1 MKKERI
7 VILGGGESGVG
18 AAILA
23 QKIGF
28 DVFLSDKGKLK
39 EKYKNI
45 LVEKEIA
52 FEEENHN
59 EDKIFTATYVIK
71 SPGIPKKAEI
81 ISKLREKN
89 IPIISEIEFASKFT
103 NATIIA
109 ITGSNGKTTTTSLI
123 YHILKKANFN
133 VGLGGNIGKS
143 FAWQVAEDN
152 FDYYVIEISSFQLDD
167 IQYFKPKIAIL
178 LNITPDHLDQYEYS
192 IDKYAQSKWRIT
204 ENQSSDDYIIY
215 WKDDEIIQ
223 KLIAQKPTNAQS
235 ITYSLH
241 NNHANAYSDNQSIH
255 LTINQ
260 PFTMYIEELALTG
273 KHNVA
278 NSMASALSAQLLSIK
293 NDTIRMALSDFDA
306 VEHRLES
313 VLKIQGIQF
322 INDSKATNV
331 NAVYYALESMTIP
344 TVLIIGG
351 EDKGNDYN
359 EILDLVKQK
368 VKAIV
373 CLGKDNS
380 KIVDFFSNHIDT
392 IVETH
397 SMEQAVKTAYM
408 LAKKGDA
415 VLLSPACASF
425 DLFKNYEDRGTQF
438 KNEVRK
444 L

>member
-1 MKKERI
+1 MKREKV
-7 VILGGGESGVG
+7 VILGGGESGIG

-23 QKIGF
+23 QKLGF
-28 DVFLSDKGKLK
+28 IVFLSDRGKLK
-39 EKYKNI
+39 EKYKSI
-45 LVEKEIA
+45 LVEKGID

-81 ISKLREKN
+81 ISKIKEKN
-89 IPIISEIEFASKFT
+89 IPVISEIEFASKFT

-123 YHILKKANFN
+123 YHILKKANLN
-133 VGLGGNIGKS
+133 VGLAGNIGKS
-143 FAWQVAEDN
+143 FALQVAENN
-152 FDYYVIEISSFQLDD
+152 FDYFVIEISSFQLDD
-167 IQYFKPKIAIL
+167 IQNFKPHIAVL

-192 IDKYAQSKWRIT
+192 IDKYAESKWRIT
-204 ENQSSDDYIIY
+204 ENQLSNDYLIY

-223 KLIAQKPTNAQS
+223 TLIAQKPTNAKL
-235 ITYSLH
+235 ITYSTQDK
-241 NNHANAYSDNQSIH
+241 NANAYSDKNTIHSTLNQQFI
-255 LTINQ
+255 
-260 PFTMYIEELALTG
+260 MYIEELALKG
-273 KHNVA
+273 KHNTA
-278 NSMASALSAQLLSIK
+278 NSMAAALSAQLLKIK

-331 NAVYYALESMTIP
+331 NAVYYALESMTVP

-380 KIVDFFSNHIDT
+380 KIVKFFNKHIDT